1 MSKSYSRFAAW
12 RAQHAAAFKASF
24 LRLFKRPFSSLLSLS
39 VMAIA
44 LALPLALAWSLLQMD
59 RMADKVQASRAIN
72 VFFLPEVGADEA
84 NGIGARLNGDA
95 AIAKLK
101 MKTPEQGLA
110 EFQQSSELAKAVSL
124 LGKNPLPTVMVIEP
138 ADGDAMLLVKRL
150 KALPKVEFVQYDGVW
165 QQRLNA
171 WMAFG
176 QRLLLLLGT
185 LFAIGAVLAVANN
198 IRLDIAAREL
208 EIGVLQQLGASDA
221 YIRRP
226 YIYFGA
232 LLGFFAGLLAMALL
246 LLAGQLIQPSILAL
260 IDSYGSTFRFSPV
273 PLVFPLAI
281 LVAAV
286 LLGIFGAWL
295 AVGHHLRQ
303 TRPVAL

>member
-1 MSKSYSRFAAW
+1 
-12 RAQHAAAFKASF
+12 
-24 LRLFKRPFSSLLSLS
+24 
-39 VMAIA
+39 
-44 LALPLALAWSLLQMD
+44 
-59 RMADKVQASRAIN
+59 
-72 VFFLPEVGADEA
+72 
-84 NGIGARLNGDA
+84 
-95 AIAKLK
+95 
-101 MKTPEQGLA
+101 
-110 EFQQSSELAKAVSL
+110 
-124 LGKNPLPTVMVIEP
+124 
-138 ADGDAMLLVKRL
+138 
-150 KALPKVEFVQYDGVW
+150 
-165 QQRLNA
+165 
-171 WMAFG
+171 
-176 QRLLLLLGT
+176 LLLGA

-208 EIGVLQQLGASDA
+208 EIGVLQQLGAGDA

-246 LLAGQLIQPSILAL
+246 FLAGQLIQPSILAL

-281 LVAAV
+281 LIEAV

>member
-12 RAQHAAAFKASF
+12 RAQHAAAFRASF
-24 LRLFKRPFSSLLSLS
+24 LRLFKRPFSSMLSLS

-124 LGKNPLPTVMVIEP
+124 LGKNPLPMVMVIEP
-138 ADGDAMLLVKRL
+138 ADGDAMLLVQRL

-176 QRLLLLLGT
+176 QRLLLLLGA

-208 EIGVLQQLGASDA
+208 EIGVLQQLGAGDA

-246 LLAGQLIQPSILAL
+246 FLAGQLIQPSILAL
-260 IDSYGSTFRFSPV
+260 IDSYGSTFRFSTV
-273 PLVFPLAI
+273 PLVFLLAI
-281 LVAAV
+281 LIAAV